1 MTAPRTVK
9 CRIALAVDRSGAWC
23 AGGSADKKGRLYDG
37 MDYILDGLDTG
48 EARYYVEVE
57 VPIPTTPTIQ
67 AQATPAEG
75 GGA

>member
-1 MTAPRTVK
+1 MSKTVK
-9 CRIALAVDRSGAWC
+9 CRIALAVDPKGQWC
-23 AGGSADKKGRLYDG
+23 AGGYATTKIAEDG
-37 MDYILDGLDTG
+37 MDYILDGLDAG

-57 VPIPTTPTIQ
+57 VSIPEVPTIQ